1 MSLAGELDWVAKY
14 RLIQGL
20 AERHGLR
27 PDDARLAALD
37 LQYHDLRPER
47 SVSARVG
54 LESLISAGEARS
66 AISDP
71 PRDTRAYFRGQCL
84 KRWAPNIVA
93 ANWDS
98 IVFDVGDEP
107 LRRVPM
113 MEPTRGTMDHVDQ
126 LLADCGTA
134 AELLAR
140 LREPG
145 TR

>member
-1 MSLAGELDWVAKY
+1 M
-14 RLIQGL
+14 GL
-20 AERHGLR
+20 ETLVSVE
-27 PDDARLAALD
+27 DARAAIA
-37 LQYHDLRPER
+37 E
-47 SVSARVG
+47 
-54 LESLISAGEARS
+54 
-66 AISDP
+66 P
-71 PRDTRAYFRGQCL
+71 PTDTRAYFRGQCL
-84 KRWAPNIVA
+84 KRWAPSIVA

-113 MEPTRGTMDHVDQ
+113 MEPARGTADHVQD
-126 LLADCGTA
+126 LLAECDTA

>member
-1 MSLAGELDWVAKY
+1 MSLARQLDWVAKY

-20 AERHGLR
+20 ADRHGLP

-47 SVSARVG
+47 SVAARVG
-54 LESLISAGEARS
+54 LETLVSAKEAQA
-66 AISDP
+66 AISEP
-71 PRDTRAYFRGQCL
+71 PADTRAYFRGQCL

-113 MEPTRGTMDHVDQ
+113 MEPARGTADHVDD
-126 LLADCGTA
+126 LLADCHTA
-134 AELLAR
+134 AELLTR
-140 LREPG
+140 LREPSA
-145 TR
+145 R